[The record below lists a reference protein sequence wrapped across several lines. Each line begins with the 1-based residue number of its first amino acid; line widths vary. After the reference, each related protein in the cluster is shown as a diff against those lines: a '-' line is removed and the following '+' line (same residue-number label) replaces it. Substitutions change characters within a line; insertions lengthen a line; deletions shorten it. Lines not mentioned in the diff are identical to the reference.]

1 MGFGDMFSRSMDPP
15 PQGGA
20 PQRSHRTAVWLFAV
34 AVVLAG
40 TAVTGGLGY

>member
-1 MGFGDMFSRSMDPP
+1 MGFGDLFSRSMDPP

-20 PQRSHRTAVWLFAV
+20 APRSHRTAAWLFAV

-40 TAVTGGLGY
+40 AAVTGNAA